1 MRNDFIFPMFRKI
14 SNEELSN
21 LVICSMV
28 FRNILVA
35 TDGSRESDKA
45 VEVAVDLAVKLEA
58 KVTFLHVINVPELG
72 EVPGTS
78 EKPDKA
84 IRDRLMD
91 AGKKILEK
99 ATQSS
104 KRKKVVTNE
113 KISFGYPADTIV
125 KEASTLGVD
134 LIAMGSR
141 GTTGIRRVMIGST
154 AEKVLRWSN
163 VPVLI
168 VKEPSGTG
176 PEERSDEEL

>member
-1 MRNDFIFPMFRKI
+1 
-14 SNEELSN
+14 
-21 LVICSMV
+21 MV

-35 TDGSRESDKA
+35 IDGSKESDKA
-45 VEVAVDLAVKLEA
+45 IEVAVELAVKLEA
-58 KVTFLHVINVPELG
+58 KITFLHVVNVPELG
-72 EVPGTS
+72 EVPGAS

-84 IRDRLMD
+84 MRDRLMD

-99 ATQSS
+99 ATQATRR
-104 KRKKVVTNE
+104 RKVITSE

-141 GTTGIRRVMIGST
+141 GTTGIRRIMIGST

-168 VKEPSGTG
+168 VKEQSGAG
-176 PEERSDEEL
+176 IESYSREE

>member
-1 MRNDFIFPMFRKI
+1 M
-14 SNEELSN
+14 L
-21 LVICSMV
+21 

-35 TDGSRESDKA
+35 IDGSKESDKA
-45 VEVAVDLAVKLEA
+45 IEVAADLAVKLEA

-72 EVPGTS
+72 EVPGMS

-99 ATQSS
+99 ATQSTR
-104 KRKKVVTNE
+104 RKKVVTSE

-125 KEASTLGVD
+125 KEASTLGAD

-154 AEKVLRWSN
+154 AEKVLRWSS

-168 VKEPSGTG
+168 VKEPSETG
-176 PEERSDEEL
+176 IEGESPEE

>member
-1 MRNDFIFPMFRKI
+1 M
-14 SNEELSN
+14 L
-21 LVICSMV
+21 

-35 TDGSRESDKA
+35 IDGSKESDKA
-45 VEVAVDLAVKLEA
+45 IEVAIDLAVKLEA
-58 KVTFLHVINVPELG
+58 KVTFLHVVNVPELG
-72 EVPGTS
+72 EVPGMS

-99 ATQSS
+99 ATQSAR
-104 KRKKVVTNE
+104 RKKVVTSE

-134 LIAMGSR
+134 LVAMGSR

-168 VKEPSGTG
+168 VKEPSETG
-176 PEERSDEEL
+176 HEGESREE